1 MADTTVT
8 GKIGDQ
14 EVQLI
19 NAASEATL
27 QKLLEAFNKMNGTGA
42 GGGGSSGSG
51 SGGSGTVGGA
61 TNNTTTAMNKA
72 GTAVGK
78 FASAI
83 ADATV
88 SVLGFAGNLLG
99 GMAKGVLNLAEELL
113 TGGDK
118 LSDFTKH
125 LATLPSFLGTFGSVI
140 HTLTSMLDGMFE
152 TYKNVREV
160 GGTFGNSMIELT
172 RVAAESGMTLTRFG
186 SLVASNAQTVALL
199 GTSVTDGAKR
209 FGQLSKGLRE
219 SAVGQ
224 RLLEMGF
231 TVDGLNETLLDYTNI
246 TARTGRLGLMS
257 NRELT
262 ESAGQ
267 FAMEL
272 DRAAAASG
280 VSRKELSKTVMDLSS
295 DMSLQAAAEKLPVE
309 AREKFLLDLA
319 QLSKT
324 FPDMSNMI
332 LMGVKGVY
340 KDLGPIN
347 SQMGEF
353 IAITQKI
360 SSGQISAVDAQGQLI
375 DAAVL
380 ARDRIKKTMS
390 SAQIETLCQQDPKFK
405 AAFEAISKTAAITKK
420 DLDRIAEDQKRR
432 DAITG
437 TFGKFGDL
445 IERFRAKI
453 AEALLGSEA
462 FKKALAV
469 VEEMF
474 AAGNGKLGPVLNSI
488 VEGFTQFLVEVNT
501 FIETVA
507 SKGWGVAF
515 KNAFDSLL
523 KAVFLT
529 ENDMIDKNGKSL
541 TAMEATQAKIREM
554 LVSGFKAIL
563 GAAGEALVSAAK
575 QFWED
580 HPFATVIMAGLAGLF
595 VLDKLKGLIPGGG
608 GKTPGVGGA
617 TGGAME
623 GGGALAGL
631 GAQFTQ
637 AAGWLMKGVA
647 IGASMIAI
655 GYGLEKMAEGLLGF
669 QNLDWPTIGK
679 GVTALGSFGLVAGIM
694 GEFVVPIGLGAA
706 AIAGLGLA
714 ISMFPAGT
722 LTELAKLVDSAFAGI
737 GRALDGVANVFIA
750 PLKGL
755 ADIVDAFGRMQ
766 TAGTEAAT
774 ASVKALSNIPA
785 ANMTAAAAGVEAIK
799 KALEG
804 FNPGF
809 LTGISEGLGS
819 VFGKDKVGPLQQMAV
834 LGPQLQ
840 NAAVGFTAF
849 KTAIDGMKLANL
861 SMTSDQTSS
870 FETLTKRLP
879 DFTTT
884 MTALGAQAA
893 NINATAEA
901 IGAFKQAT
909 TGFNLKDFSFSKE
922 QLVSL
927 ADGTTKLRQLSEQL
941 RASKDGFQKLD
952 QQGLKNIKEGVEG
965 LSKAFK
971 DFNESFINKFI
982 PKFEE
987 LRSKTQEGLISDL
1000 GTKLD
1005 TLNSNVTNLITI
1017 EDASKKNLDT
1027 IASKKPG
1034 KIY

>member
-42 GGGGSSGSG
+42 GGSGSAGGGS
-51 SGGSGTVGGA
+51 GSGTVGGA

-83 ADATV
+83 ANATV

-199 GTSVTDGAKR
+199 GTTVTDGAKR

-246 TARTGRLGLMS
+246 SARMGRLEQMS

-262 ESAGQ
+262 ESAGK

-272 DRAAAASG
+272 DLAAAASG
-280 VSRKELSKTVMDLSS
+280 VSRKELSKTVMDLSK
-295 DMSLQAAAEKLPVE
+295 DLSLQAVAQKLPKE
-309 AREKFLLDLA
+309 AREKFILDIA

-324 FPDMSNMI
+324 FPEMSNMI
-332 LMGVKGVY
+332 LMGVKGFY
-340 KDLGPIN
+340 NDLGPLN
-347 SQMGEF
+347 AVMPEF
-353 IAITQKI
+353 IALTQKI
-360 SSGQISAVDAQGQLI
+360 NSGQISAVDAQNDI
-375 DAAVL
+375 VEAAKL
-380 ARDRIKKTMS
+380 AKERIIKTYS
-390 SAQIETLCQQDPKFK
+390 PAAIESLSRQDPKFK
-405 AAFEAISKTAAITKK
+405 AAFEAISATAAITKK
-420 DLDRIAEDQKRR
+420 DLEKAKADQKQK

-437 TFGKFGDL
+437 TFGKFADL

-469 VEEMF
+469 VEKMF
-474 AAGNGKLGPVLNSI
+474 ADGDGKLGPVLNSI
-488 VEGFTQFLVEVNT
+488 VNGFTAFLVEVNT
-501 FIETVA
+501 FVETVA
-507 SKGWGVAF
+507 SKGWGEAF

-523 KAVFLT
+523 KAVFLS
-529 ENDMIDKNGKSL
+529 EEDMIDSNGKSL
-541 TAMEATQAKIREM
+541 TAQEATQAKIREM

-608 GKTPGVGGA
+608 GKTTGAGGTTA
-617 TGGAME
+617 AGASE
-623 GGGALAGL
+623 GGFLAGL
-631 GAQFTQ
+631 GSQFTQ
-637 AAGWLMKGVA
+637 AAGWLMKGAA

-655 GYGLEKMAEGLLGF
+655 GYGLVKLAEGIAPFKDLEVETLE
-669 QNLDWPTIGK
+669 K
-679 GVTALGSFGLVAGIM
+679 A
-694 GEFVVPIGLGAA
+694 GAA
-706 AIAGLGLA
+706 LAVISGTIIGFSLASKLLTAGAEGIVIAEVAIAGLGLA
-714 ISMFPAGT
+714 LRAFPTDVLDSLSKMMAT
-722 LTELAKLVDSAFAGI
+722 LFAGVATNVEKVFTGITNII
-737 GRALDGVANVFIA
+737 GKITEMRTAVIDATTQQI
-750 PLKGL
+750 LK
-755 ADIVDAFGRMQ
+755 
-766 TAGTEAAT
+766 
-774 ASVKALSNIPA
+774 LSQIPSDK
-785 ANMTAAAAGVEAIK
+785 MLAAAAGIDAIK
-799 KALEG
+799 KALDG
-804 FNPGF
+804 FSPGF
-809 LTGISEGLGS
+809 LGGLSEGLGGL
-819 VFGKDKVGPLQQMAV
+819 FGKDKVGPLQQMAI

-870 FETLTKRLP
+870 FETLTRRLP

-884 MTALGAQAA
+884 ITSLGTQAA

-901 IGAFKQAT
+901 INAFKQAT

-987 LRSKTQEGLISDL
+987 LRSKTQEGILTDL

-1005 TLNSNVTNLITI
+1005 TLNSNVSSLVTI
-1017 EDASKKNLDT
+1017 EDASKKYLDT
-1027 IASKKPG
+1027 IAGKKAG
-1034 KIY
+1034 KVY